1 MLRSI
6 ERLSNKQYTIVLIT
20 IINVTMGIESKNN
33 RGFCPEGLQAF
44 KTLQRCTT
52 VPTWRTGW
60 TSIPERQ
67 VRVASLLQPF
77 PNLARVSYGRFER
90 VSGQCPG
97 HSQPTP
103 PLRLQL
109 VTWLVDPIRDM
120 WSIRVVTRTYVS
132 QYTVLIS
139 PRATSSEVP
148 HSRWPTP
155 CMSKISK

>member
-1 MLRSI
+1 
-6 ERLSNKQYTIVLIT
+6 VLIT

-33 RGFCPEGLQAF
+33 QGFRPEGLQAF

-60 TSIPERQ
+60 TSIPERH
-67 VRVASLLQPF
+67 VRVASRLQPF
-77 PNLARVSYGRFER
+77 PNPARVSYERFER
-90 VSGQCPG
+90 VPGQCPG
-97 HSQPTP
+97 HSRPTP

-109 VTWLVDPIRDM
+109 VTWLVNPIRDM
-120 WSIRVVTRTYVS
+120 WSVRVVTQIYVC
-132 QYTVLIS
+132 QYTILTAPWV
-139 PRATSSEVP
+139 TSSEVP